1 MTTAVLVFA
10 KAPVPGAVKTRL
22 QDVLG
27 PGGAAVL
34 AARLARHTLR
44 TVTAA
49 GFSSVTLCCAPD
61 IHHEFFALCRR
72 LHGVTLRPQSDG
84 DLGARMQEALDAALA
99 DHDSAI
105 LVGTDIPGMTGD
117 DLRAAADAL
126 AGGADAVLGP
136 ALDGG
141 YWLIGVRRADRE
153 IFDGVPWST
162 SAVLQETRARMA
174 AMGWRVSD
182 VSTRSDIDRPEDLR
196 AFLDDPAAGRLVAGL
211 PLPAEWSGPD

>member
-1 MTTAVLVFA
+1 MSTAVLVFA

-44 TVTAA
+44 TVTDA

-72 LHGVTLRPQSDG
+72 LHGVTLRPQAAG
-84 DLGARMQEALDAALA
+84 DLGERMREALDAALA

-105 LVGTDIPGMTGD
+105 LVGTDIPAMTGD
-117 DLRAAADAL
+117 DLRAAAAALDA
-126 AGGADAVLGP
+126 GADAVLGP
-136 ALDGG
+136 ARDGG
-141 YWLIGVRRADRE
+141 YWLIGVRRADPA
-153 IFDGVPWST
+153 IFDGVSWST
-162 SAVLQETRARMA
+162 SAVLAETRARMA
-174 AMGWRVSD
+174 AIGWRVAD
-182 VSTRSDIDRPEDLR
+182 VATRWDIDRPEDLR
-196 AFLDDPAAGRLVAGL
+196 ALLDDPEAGRLVAGL
-211 PLPAEWSGPD
+211 PLPAQWCGPG